1 MAKKEKPFTVKQGL
15 AIQASNMAF
24 WKELLK
30 KKSYAILEE
39 IVAKKNKEIK
49 ARDGY
54 DVYRGSD
61 ISCAVQNLIYTRK
74 QLGLSSKCT
83 PLIIED

>member
-15 AIQASNMAF
+15 AIQAGNMAF
-24 WKELLK
+24 WKKLLK
-30 KKSYAILEE
+30 NKHYAVLEE
-39 IVAKKNKEIK
+39 IVAKRNKERK

-61 ISCAVQNLIYTRK
+61 ISTAVQNLVYTRA